1 MNATRIVTRATMAMV
16 TLFLVATMAMGQ
28 NLNLSGGAATLSGT
42 WNVRGNINNNSAT
55 GVKTFSGTVNLNG
68 TSSSQNVGG
77 TTATEALSF
86 ATLNAVGTQAK
97 NQQVQVSVTA
107 AFTVN
112 SGQAYVV
119 GPEILN
125 FGGTTVVTS
134 GSFSA
139 SNASSTVN
147 YTSGSAQTILA
158 STYGGTLGLSG
169 AGPKDLAAA
178 TSAAVVSHTASSGAL
193 TVDENLTITGTG
205 ASSLDAISV
214 TASDILDVQGSGG
227 ATIANLTSNAGTIQK
242 TSNAGTITFSQAA
255 LTNAGTITASLGALT
270 FSGDVTNSGGSAVL
284 SLTGTGVANF
294 AEDLTNS
301 GGTLTLNTSGTQV
314 NYTGTVAQSV
324 APATYYTLAMTGS
337 GVKTAAGN
345 VTIETGGSFDNGTA
359 TTDMDTYTL
368 SGPSLSQ
375 AAGGTMR
382 FGGATNGVV
391 FSTGTVE
398 YNGGDGLTQTI
409 TAGTYA
415 TLVLSRKT
423 GTNPAA
429 KQITGDATVTTTGNM
444 TVPTTT
450 SLTLL
455 AGSGSTALN
464 VNGDFNVDGDVT
476 NNGTITVGI

>member
-42 WNVRGNINNNSAT
+42 WNVRGNVNNLSAT
-55 GVKTFSGTVNLNG
+55 GVKSFTGTMNLNG
-68 TSSSQNVGG
+68 TISAQDVGG
-77 TTATEALSF
+77 VGAAEALSF
-86 ATLNAVGTQAK
+86 ATLNAVGDQVK
-97 NQQVQVSVTA
+97 NQQTQVTVTA
-107 AFTVN
+107 AFDIN
-112 SGQAYVV
+112 SGVAYNV
-119 GPEILN
+119 GANTLN

-314 NYTGTVAQSV
+314 NYTGTVDQSV
-324 APATYYTLAMTGS
+324 ASATYYTLAMTGG
-337 GVKTAAGN
+337 GVKSAAGN

-359 TTDMDTYTL
+359 TTDMDTYSL

-429 KQITGDATVTTTGNM
+429 KQIAGDATVTTTGNM